1 LAQKDAKLTDLTK
14 KLGEV
19 DLELAG
25 KDAQLAAFAEEM
37 VQIETEMAGKDEK
50 LVRKDVD
57 FVGRLEEVEARRV
70 DEVVLARAEL
80 QQESMLLRHMNVV
93 LQQKDQEVGTLQLE
107 VQHRDKAMSALQLE
121 VQNKNEA
128 VSVLQLQVQH
138 KDEAVSV
145 LQLQVQHKDEA
156 VSVLQLQVQ
165 HKDEAVS
172 ALQLEV
178 QRLQHAAE
186 TPLADA
192 TTQLATT
199 VGHTKDTPLR
209 AGVISLAMSTEE
221 NVGAL
226 ERNDGAFEH
235 MAGKD
240 DKLARKGV
248 DSAGRL
254 EELAEMRRVEEESFS
269 SVIEVLTEKAKSLD
283 VQFKRAGCIF
293 SCVCLVRCL
302 RLV

>member
-1 LAQKDAKLTDLTK
+1 MAQKDAKLTDLTK

-121 VQNKNEA
+121 VQNKN
-128 VSVLQLQVQH
+128 
-138 KDEAVSV
+138 
-145 LQLQVQHKDEA
+145 EA

>member
-156 VSVLQLQVQ
+156 VS
-165 HKDEAVS
+165 

-192 TTQLATT
+192 TTQLATS

-209 AGVISLAMSTEE
+209 AGVVSLAMSTEE
-221 NVGAL
+221 NIGAL

-269 SVIEVLTEKAKSLD
+269 SVIEELTEKAKSLD